1 MFYAIKVFLQTCYYS
16 SKSSLLSMLFFH
28 FWIIA
33 IRQCWV
39 LKPFLKPHWYFERI
53 SWIKNKDLIM
63 DNLFKHLWKVSKG
76 TDGSIVVFQVPIIL
90 LKPFSDNPTKLSSTL
105 EHCFSVFDHFVGL
118 ALKGLKTVIISHSFI
133 VDGNWGKVI
142 VLIKLEVGNFVKLSI
157 FSLIILKGI

>member
-1 MFYAIKVFLQTCYYS
+1 MQ
-16 SKSSLLSMLFFH
+16 SKSFYKPVITAQKVPLLSMLFFH

-105 EHCFSVFDHFVGL
+105 EHCFSVFDYFVGL
-118 ALKGLKTVIISHSFI
+118 ALKGLKTVIISPSFI
-133 VDGNWGKVI
+133 ADGNWGKVI
-142 VLIKLEVGNFVKLSI
+142 VLTKLEVGNFVKISI